1 MSESQNSEQHFNM
14 VLVKGVLAGSPR
26 KTVLASGSVVWNY
39 DLTTSCADGQRR
51 SVPIAWVDPS
61 RPPSLDVGHEVVAVG
76 CIRRRFFRA
85 GGATQ
90 SRTELLAEV
99 VARSGSVRATKVLV
113 SFRDHLPER

>member
-1 MSESQNSEQHFNM
+1 MSESQSFEQHFNV
-14 VLVKGVLAGSPR
+14 VLVKGVLASDPR
-26 KTVLASGSVVWNY
+26 KTELASGSIVWNY
-39 DLTTSCADGQRR
+39 DLTTIVAGVQRC

-61 RPPSLDVGHEVVAVG
+61 RPSSLKEGDEVVSVG

-99 VARSGSVRATKVLV
+99 VARSGSVRASKAMVL
-113 SFRDHLPER
+113 FDQHLPGR